1 MDRFQNHY
9 LFKYRDKFLYVFM
22 IVNSQTLTVYPD
34 AATLVCRYPPE
45 Y

>member
-34 AATLVCRYPPE
+34 AAKLVCRYPTE